1 MNRVN
6 WKKKFQSELEK
17 GGHTSRVIE
26 SAKDYWLCSSGCQ
39 KDKFLF
45 GTEVGKGQVKNILPL
60 MNGADVLDDQ
70 TKHFCVSASY
80 RCDFS
85 TEDRALVR
93 TLQRPW
99 GSLSSCQPCD
109 GGSLLL
115 SVE

>member
-1 MNRVN
+1 M
-6 WKKKFQSELEK
+6 EK

-60 MNGADVLDDQ
+60 MKGADVLDDQ

-85 TEDRALVR
+85 TEDRALEVPPGADFAEA
-93 TLQRPW
+93 L
-99 GSLSSCQPCD
+99 GLA
-109 GGSLLL
+109 
-115 SVE
+115 VELPAL